1 MVLSPE
7 EIYERKMS
15 KQELYAAIN
24 SMPEKQAK
32 RIYAHFFLDMSK
44 AEIARIEGVSK
55 SAVTHSIEQ
64 GLKSIE
70 KFLKNNS
77 W

>member
-1 MVLSPE
+1 
-7 EIYERKMS
+7 
-15 KQELYAAIN
+15 
-24 SMPEKQAK
+24 
-32 RIYAHFFLDMSK
+32 MSK

-77 W
+77 RCERSIPVQ